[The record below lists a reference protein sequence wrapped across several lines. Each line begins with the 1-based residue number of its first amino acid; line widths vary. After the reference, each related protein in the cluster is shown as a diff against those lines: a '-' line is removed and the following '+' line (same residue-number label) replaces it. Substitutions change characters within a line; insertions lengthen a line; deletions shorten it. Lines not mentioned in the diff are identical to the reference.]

1 MDELGELPSDVA
13 MKKKETVLHDSMV
26 TVRLSEPE
34 PELGRSAAVS
44 GIVSGT
50 AASAEIGG
58 KLEVDDSSDKDED
71 KDSDDEDEE
80 EEEDEK
86 EKAKTTPSEQIA
98 GGVIP
103 EEDED
108 SDDTDADTVYETE
121 IARME
126 VPGVKDKE
134 ARRGSDQG
142 DSETESVNWEVL
154 ERTEEQEPRDQHTE
168 DVSPP
173 PLPVNNP
180 SDSHPN

>member
-1 MDELGELPSDVA
+1 MDELGELPSDAA

-34 PELGRSAAVS
+34 PALGGSAA
-44 GIVSGT
+44 SGT
-50 AASAEIGG
+50 ASSAELGE
-58 KLEVDDSSDKDED
+58 KVKVDQSSDKDED
-71 KDSDDEDEE
+71 EHEEDDE
-80 EEEDEK
+80 
-86 EKAKTTPSEQIA
+86 AKTTATEQIA

-103 EEDED
+103 EEDE

-134 ARRGSDQG
+134 VRRGSDKS

-154 ERTEEQEPRDQHTE
+154 ERTEEQEPRDQDTE
-168 DVSPP
+168 DVRFSSP
-173 PLPVNNP
+173 
-180 SDSHPN
+180 

>member
-1 MDELGELPSDVA
+1 MDELGELPSDVS

-34 PELGRSAAVS
+34 PELERSAAVS
-44 GIVSGT
+44 WIVSGT

-58 KLEVDDSSDKDED
+58 KLEVDESSDKDED
-71 KDSDDEDEE
+71 KDSDDEDDEE
-80 EEEDEK
+80 EE

-103 EEDED
+103 EEEED

-154 ERTEEQEPRDQHTE
+154 ERTEEQEPRDQDTE
-168 DVSPP
+168 DVWPP
-173 PLPVNNP
+173 PPIICE
-180 SDSHPN
+180 